1 MKKNNL
7 INKNQSITNKPKK
20 PQKVR
25 FFAFCPHLNKLHR
38 FGRVIFLGFCFLLLV
53 GCYAST
59 EEEETKEYI
68 LKIKSRK
75 SQPIDP
81 LPEVKLYTPFT
92 YSAQDLRSP
101 FKKPVVEV
109 AAPPPSA
116 GQGNGL
122 SPDLKRAKEQ
132 LESFPLDNLAMVGV
146 LENDEGKWALIKDST
161 GTVHRVT
168 EGNYLGQNYGK
179 IDEIKDTE
187 VLLTEL
193 VQDPQGIWSK
203 RQVALALSE

>member
-1 MKKNNL
+1 MQGIVRLTLNN
-7 INKNQSITNKPKK
+7 KTKMM
-20 PQKVR
+20 
-25 FFAFCPHLNKLHR
+25 A
-38 FGRVIFLGFCFLLLV
+38 GRATLSRWFMYGFCLLSLF
-53 GCYAST
+53 GCYASS
-59 EEEETKEYI
+59 EEEETQEYV

-92 YSAQDLRSP
+92 YTANDLRSP
-101 FKKPVVEV
+101 FKKPVIEV
-109 AAPPPSA
+109 APPPVSA
-116 GQGNGL
+116 GQASGL
-122 SPDLKRAKEQ
+122 APDLKRAKEQ

-146 LENDEGKWALIKDST
+146 LENDEGKWALIKDSS

-179 IDEIKDTE
+179 IDEVKDTE

-203 RQVALALSE
+203 RQVALTLSE